1 MPKSVIY
8 FYGHYIITW
17 LAAVFMWAVINNK
30 NSDLLFLPINSH
42 VKEFGNKNGI
52 PKLVDFL

>member
-8 FYGHYIITW
+8 FYGHYIITG
-17 LAAVFMWAVINNK
+17 LAAVFMWAVINK
-30 NSDLLFLPINSH
+30 KISDLLFLPINPL